1 MSRTEARIE
10 SIETGDGH
18 RFELIARVPQVPT
31 RRLLW
36 LPAMGVPAKHYL
48 PFAEALAGHGIAVAL
63 HEWRGIGSSSLRAG
77 RRHDWG
83 YRELLADIARS
94 EAALDAIAPGTPR
107 VIGGHSLGGQ
117 LACCHLALR
126 PDAADALW
134 LVASGAPYWRAFP
147 SRVRYTLPPLYRFMA
162 WLAGARGVLPGRRLG
177 FAGNESRGV
186 IADWTRS
193 GLRGRY
199 AAAGIES
206 DLDAAMAAIEV
217 PVRAACLEDD
227 WLGPLS
233 SLRFLLS
240 KLRSRDA
247 SVEVFSADRLGVAAD
262 HFAWMRQPDAI
273 ASWLADARD

>member
-1 MSRTEARIE
+1 MSTAAARVEPID
-10 SIETGDGH
+10 SGDGH
-18 RFELIARVPQVPT
+18 RFELILRVPDAPM

-48 PFAEALAGHGIAVAL
+48 PFADALAARGIAVGL

-77 RRHDWG
+77 RASDWG
-83 YRELLADIARS
+83 YRELLPDIARS
-94 EAALDAIAPGTPR
+94 EAALDAAVPGATR

-147 SRVRYTLPPLYRFMA
+147 PRVRYTLPPLYRFMA
-162 WLAGARGVLPGRRLG
+162 WLARTRGVLPGRRLR
-177 FAGNESRGV
+177 FAGNEARGV

-199 AAAGIES
+199 AAAGVDVDI
-206 DLDAAMAAIEV
+206 DAAMARVDV
-217 PVRAACLEDD
+217 PVRAAWLDDD
-227 WLGPLS
+227 WLGPPS
-233 SLRFLLS
+233 SLRFLLD
-240 KLRSRDA
+240 KLG
-247 SVEVFSADRLGVAAD
+247 SADTTFDGFDAARLGAKAD
-262 HFAWMRQPDAI
+262 HFAWMRTPDAI
-273 ASWLADARD
+273 AAWLADT

>member
-1 MSRTEARIE
+1 VSTAADRVEPLD
-10 SIETGDGH
+10 SGDGH
-18 RFELIARVPQVPT
+18 RFELILRVPDAPT

-48 PFAEALAGHGIAVAL
+48 PFADALAARGVAVGL

-77 RRHDWG
+77 RAHDWG
-83 YRELLADIARS
+83 YRELLADITRS
-94 EAALDAIAPGTPR
+94 EAALDAVVPGATR

-147 SRVRYTLPPLYRFMA
+147 PRVRYTLPPLYRFMA
-162 WLAGARGVLPGRRLG
+162 WLARTRGVLPGRRLR
-177 FAGNESRGV
+177 FAGNEARGV

-199 AAAGIES
+199 AAAGVDVDI
-206 DLDAAMAAIEV
+206 DAAMARVDV
-217 PVRAACLEDD
+217 PVRAAWLDDD
-227 WLGPLS
+227 WLGPPS
-233 SLRFLLS
+233 SLRFLLG
-240 KLRSRDA
+240 KLG
-247 SVEVFSADRLGVAAD
+247 SADTAIDGFDAARLGANAD
-262 HFAWMRQPDAI
+262 HFAWMRAPDAI
-273 ASWLADARD
+273 AAWLADT

>member
-1 MSRTEARIE
+1 VSTVTGRIE
-10 SIETGDGH
+10 PLESGDGH
-18 RFELIARVPQVPT
+18 RFELITRVPDAPT

-48 PFAEALAGHGIAVAL
+48 PFADALAARGVAVGL

-77 RRHDWG
+77 RTQDWG

-94 EAALDAIAPGTPR
+94 ETALDTAVPAVTRI
-107 VIGGHSLGGQ
+107 VGGHSLGGQ

-126 PDAADALW
+126 TDAADALW

-147 SRVRYTLPPLYRFMA
+147 PRVRYTLPPLYRFMA
-162 WLAGARGVLPGRRLG
+162 WLARTRGVLPGRRLR

-199 AAAGIES
+199 AAAGLDVDI
-206 DLDAAMAAIEV
+206 DAAMARVDV
-217 PVRAACLEDD
+217 PVRAAWLDED
-227 WLGPLS
+227 WLGPPS

-240 KLRSRDA
+240 KLGTADA
-247 SVEVFSADRLGVAAD
+247 TIDGFDAARLGTKAD
-262 HFAWMRQPDAI
+262 HFAWMRTPGAI
-273 ASWLADARD
+273 AAWLADA

>member
-1 MSRTEARIE
+1 MSTLPGRIE
-10 SIETGDGH
+10 PLETGDGH
-18 RFELIARVPQVPT
+18 RFELITRVPEAPT

-48 PFAEALAGHGIAVAL
+48 PFADALAAHGVAVGL

-77 RRHDWG
+77 RAQDWG

-94 EAALDAIAPGTPR
+94 EVALDAAGPVASRI
-107 VIGGHSLGGQ
+107 VGGHSLGGQ

-147 SRVRYTLPPLYRFMA
+147 PRVRYTLPPLYRFMA
-162 WLAGARGVLPGRRLG
+162 WLAHTRGVLPGRRLR

-199 AAAGIES
+199 TADGLDV
-206 DLDAAMAAIEV
+206 DLDAAMARVDV
-217 PVRAACLEDD
+217 PARAAWLDED
-227 WLGPLS
+227 WLGPPS

-240 KLRSRDA
+240 KLGTADA
-247 SVEVFSADRLGVAAD
+247 TIDGFDAARLGTKAD
-262 HFAWMRQPDAI
+262 HFAWMRTPGAI
-273 ASWLADARD
+273 AAWLADA

>member
-1 MSRTEARIE
+1 MSQVAARIE

-18 RFELIARVPQVPT
+18 RFELIARVPETPR

-48 PFAEALAGHGIAVAL
+48 PFAEALAARGVAVAL
-63 HEWRGIGSSSLRAG
+63 HEWRGIGSSNLRAG
-77 RRHDWG
+77 RAHDWG

-94 EAALDAIAPGTPR
+94 EAALDTIVPATPR

-117 LACCHLALR
+117 LACCHLALH
-126 PDAADALW
+126 PQAADALW

-147 SRVRYTLPPLYRFMA
+147 SPTRYALPPLYRFMA
-162 WLAGARGVLPGRRLG
+162 WLARARGVLPGRRLG

-199 AAAGIES
+199 AASGIVT
-206 DLDAAMAAIEV
+206 DLDAAMAEITLT
-217 PVRAACLEDD
+217 VRAACLDDD
-227 WLGPLS
+227 WLGPPS
-233 SLRFLLS
+233 SLHFLLS

-247 SVEVFSADRLGVAAD
+247 AVERFSAQRLGTRAD
-262 HFAWMRQPDAI
+262 HFAWMRQPDALV
-273 ASWLADARD
+273 SWLADG

>member
-1 MSRTEARIE
+1 MADRVEPLDS
-10 SIETGDGH
+10 GDGH
-18 RFELIARVPQVPT
+18 RFELILRVPDAPT

-48 PFAEALAGHGIAVAL
+48 PFADALAARGIAVGL

-77 RRHDWG
+77 RAHDWG
-83 YRELLADIARS
+83 YRELLSDITRS
-94 EAALDAIAPGTPR
+94 EAALDAAVPGAIR

-147 SRVRYTLPPLYRFMA
+147 PRVRYTLPPLYRFMA
-162 WLAGARGVLPGRRLG
+162 WLARTRGVLPGRRLR
-177 FAGNESRGV
+177 FAGNEARGV

-199 AAAGIES
+199 AAAGVDVDI
-206 DLDAAMAAIEV
+206 DAAMARIDV
-217 PVRAACLEDD
+217 PVRAAWLDDD
-227 WLGPLS
+227 WLGPPS
-233 SLRFLLS
+233 SLRFLLG
-240 KLRSRDA
+240 KLG
-247 SVEVFSADRLGVAAD
+247 SADTTIDGFDAARLGAKAD
-262 HFAWMRQPDAI
+262 HFAWMRTPDAI
-273 ASWLADARD
+273 AAWLADT